1 MQKLV
6 YNTGTAAQV
15 PDVLISPLLEGKTQ
29 WVLVSSSVSA
39 DGNKIFKFRNLAD
52 QKGIERVLTISVN
65 PLKNV
70 YNNKRFSSMLVK
82 NKLSSTRGAN
92 ISVSIEDTAATYDA
106 GSAGSDSFA
115 SSETEFILPIWSNFS
130 FNYPVD
136 CKLLT
141 AEVLVDIL
149 KLHIGDIIAN
159 ISSLGL
165 TTSSDTTSID
175 VDQSNTV
182 FYGIYDHAYCCNST
196 T

>member
-6 YNTGTAAQV
+6 YNTGTTAQV
-15 PDVLISPLLEGKTQ
+15 TDLLISPLLDDKTQ

-39 DGNKIFKFRNLAD
+39 DGNKIYRFRNLAD
-52 QKGIERVLTISVN
+52 QKGIERVMTISVN

-70 YNNKRFSSMLVK
+70 YNNKRFSSMLTK
-82 NKLSSTRGAN
+82 NKLASTRGTN

-106 GSAGSDSFA
+106 GSTGSDSFA

-141 AEVLVDIL
+141 AEDVVNIL
-149 KLHIGDIIAN
+149 KLHLGDIIAN
-159 ISSLGL
+159 VSGLGL
-165 TTSSDTTSID
+165 TTSSDITTID
-175 VDQSNTV
+175 VDLSNTV
-182 FYGIYDHAYCCNST
+182 YYGVYDHAYCCSN
-196 T
+196 